1 MIPEVHRDLID
12 GIPVLRADSPG
23 GRTGAILTFRVGRF
37 DETLPSSGI
46 THLVE
51 HLTLSGPD
59 RPGYEFNA
67 EVSGRF
73 TTFYMEGMAPSD
85 VASFVARVC
94 RGLAADHSS
103 RLDQEKR
110 VLRTEAATRGGP
122 GALGS
127 CLIERYGATGPGLA
141 GYQEFGLRKLTWEQ
155 VAAWRDRWFVAGNAV
170 LCVLGEMPAGLRI
183 ELPPGRPPEM
193 PALHPCDIRLPCFTV
208 TGRGGIGMSLAG
220 PGLLAS
226 SVTLHVLQ
234 QRLSTQ
240 LRHDRGLSYSVN
252 LAGEHLDA
260 GLRHAWVAADALPEH
275 APMAAHVMLGTFEKL
290 ADGGATAEEI
300 TDYSRR
306 LQDIYA
312 SPAGPA
318 LVMRRHAENI
328 LTGRPPREPAQTLRA
343 VGELTGEALGAE
355 ARNLYASMIVATP
368 RFLPAVQGRMEQ
380 VPQWS
385 AARVEDGVVCRSRA
399 GAATLT
405 VGEPGVTLSP
415 GPGRF
420 ATVASDQVAALLE
433 WNDTT
438 LTLIGTDGFRVHI
451 DPAEWDG
458 AGEALR
464 ALRAGTDPGLIV
476 AIDSPGRAAESPAA
490 AAATAAGGGGMT
502 RAASPARRRL
512 RHAWWPFWIVTAVW
526 LASLGLLV
534 AYKNVVFGVLAWLGA
549 IVVLSTLLRWGL
561 LRLVRASWRR
571 RQGTPGSFR

>member
-23 GRTGAILTFRVGRF
+23 GRSGAMLTFRVGRF

-67 EVSGRF
+67 EVSGRL
-73 TTFYMEGMAPSD
+73 TTFYMEGPAPSD

-110 VLRTEAATRGGP
+110 VLRTEAASRGGP

-183 ELPPGRPPEM
+183 ALPPGRPPEM
-193 PALHPCDIRLPCFTV
+193 PALHPCDIPLPCFTV

-226 SVTLHVLQ
+226 SVTLNVLQ

-240 LRHDRGLSYSVN
+240 LRHDRGLAYSVN

-260 GLRHAWVAADALPEH
+260 GLRHAWVAADALPEQ
-275 APMAAHVMLGTFEKL
+275 APMAAHVMLDTFEKL
-290 ADGGATAEEI
+290 AGGGATAEEI

-312 SPAGPA
+312 SPAGPTVV
-318 LVMRRHAENI
+318 LRRQAENI
-328 LTGRPPREPAQTLRA
+328 LTARPLRDPAETLRLT
-343 VGELTGEALGAE
+343 GELTGDAIAAAAAG
-355 ARNLYASMIVATP
+355 LYASMIMATP
-368 RFLPAVQGRMEQ
+368 GFLPAVQGRMHQ
-380 VPQWS
+380 IRPWS
-385 AARVEDGVVCRSRA
+385 ATRVEGGVDYRSRDS
-399 GAATLT
+399 AATLT
-405 VGEPGVTLSP
+405 VGERGVMLSP
-415 GPGRF
+415 EPERF
-420 ATVASDQVAALLE
+420 VTVPSDQVAALLK
-433 WNDTT
+433 WNDGT
-438 LTLIGTDGFRVHI
+438 LTLVGTNGFRI
-451 DPAEWDG
+451 QLDPAEWDG
-458 AGEALR
+458 AGDALR
-464 ALRAGTDPGLIV
+464 ALEAGTDPGLIV
-476 AIDSPGRAAESPAA
+476 AIDSPGPAGVNPAA
-490 AAATAAGGGGMT
+490 PAPAAPAATG
-502 RAASPARRRL
+502 PARPATRRWS
-512 RHAWWPFWIVTAVW
+512 RWRTFWVVTAAW
-526 LASLGLLV
+526 LVCLV
-534 AYKNVVFGVLAWLGA
+534 FAVLYKNAVLAFGVWLGA
-549 IVVLSTLLRWGL
+549 VFTFSTLLRRARV
-561 LRLVRASWRR
+561 RLARARRRR
-571 RQGTPGSFR
+571 RQRRLG